1 MTTGETDHPGGYEAA
16 VGEFYDDCAAQL
28 AAHLD
33 AGRDVAVLCEGDP
46 FLYGS
51 YMYLHDRLADR
62 YDCRGDPRRDLVQ
75 RRRGRRGYP
84 ARPP

>member
-1 MTTGETDHPGGYEAA
+1 MALRYPVTTGETDHPGGYEAA
-16 VGEFYDDCAAQL
+16 LDEFYDRLRAEL

-51 YMYLHDRLADR
+51 YMYLHERLSGR
-62 YDCRGDPRRDLVQ
+62 YRTR
-75 RRRGRRGYP
+75 
-84 ARPP
+84 